1 MHTAAILV
9 VLAAS
14 SAVNAFD
21 ALQQPHMKRAIVQ
34 LEARQTGTVQD
45 GQVQTLTN
53 SDLPVLAP
61 SCTSAISVVY
71 GSLPTPPAAL
81 VDAFGPD
88 GVPDGGSDACSITVP
103 ASLSSDFASY
113 SSQLLGW
120 YSDYSD
126 RVSSVLDECTQ
137 LSSLVDMLPI
147 CETAVPS
154 HSGGSGSSS
163 TVSSHSASLTDAPA
177 AATTTGDS
185 GDAASGL
192 RKADKMAAVVAV
204 AALVATLF

>member
-1 MHTAAILV
+1 MHTTAVLV

-14 SAVNAFD
+14 SVVNAFD
-21 ALQQPHMKRAIVQ
+21 ALQQPHMKRALVQ
-34 LEARQTGTVQD
+34 LQARQTGTIQD

-81 VDAFGPD
+81 VDAFGQD
-88 GVPDGGSDACSITVP
+88 GVPDGADACSITVP
-103 ASLSSDFASY
+103 ASLSSDFSSY

-154 HSGGSGSSS
+154 HSDSSSS
-163 TVSSHSASLTDAPA
+163 TVSSPSASLTDAPA
-177 AATTTGDS
+177 AATTTEDA
-185 GDAASGL
+185 GDAAPGL

-204 AALVATLF
+204 AALVAIFF